1 SNLVNRY
8 SALYP
13 GQNVDFRNVPESM
26 LPPGIRLL
34 ANTDPGELPIA
45 THVAS
50 GQGAFNFEVHGD
62 KGLNGDVPSQPV
74 DAIAEGDP
82 SAAFDET
89 VRVISMAQSWDSF
102 PEQGLPLKQ
111 HMVDIE
117 RSLIQQAL
125 DKAEGN
131 VSKTARLLNVQRT
144 TLIEKINKY
153 GLSTT

>member
-1 SNLVNRY
+1 MN
-8 SALYP
+8 
-13 GQNVDFRNVPESM
+13 GVDNTKTMESD
-26 LPPGIRLL
+26 
-34 ANTDPGELPIA
+34 TGEM
-45 THVAS
+45 
-50 GQGAFNFEVHGD
+50 
-62 KGLNGDVPSQPV
+62 
-74 DAIAEGDP
+74 
-82 SAAFDET
+82 FDET
-89 VRVISMAQSWDSF
+89 MQTIALAQSWDSF

-153 GLSTT
+153 GLGA

>member
-1 SNLVNRY
+1 
-8 SALYP
+8 
-13 GQNVDFRNVPESM
+13 M

-34 ANTDPGELPIA
+34 ANVEPGELPSEV
-45 THVAS
+45 HVSS
-50 GQGAFNFEVHGD
+50 GQSAFNFEEQSEANASLVMADAPALSSQLTEGRN
-62 KGLNGDVPSQPV
+62 NGKV
-74 DAIAEGDP
+74 
-82 SAAFDET
+82 FDET
-89 VRVISMAQSWDSF
+89 INVISMAQSWDSF

-153 GLSTT
+153 GLSSA

>member
-1 SNLVNRY
+1 MAITDTP
-8 SALYP
+8 ALSSQLME
-13 GQNVDFRNVPESM
+13 GRN
-26 LPPGIRLL
+26 
-34 ANTDPGELPIA
+34 
-45 THVAS
+45 
-50 GQGAFNFEVHGD
+50 
-62 KGLNGDVPSQPV
+62 NGKV
-74 DAIAEGDP
+74 
-82 SAAFDET
+82 FDET
-89 VRVISMAQSWDSF
+89 INVISMAQSWDSF

-153 GLSTT
+153 GLSSA

>member
-1 SNLVNRY
+1 MLVPVF
-8 SALYP
+8 LLIT
-13 GQNVDFRNVPESM
+13 DFARLESS
-26 LPPGIRLL
+26 IV
-34 ANTDPGELPIA
+34 IA
-45 THVAS
+45 
-50 GQGAFNFEVHGD
+50 
-62 KGLNGDVPSQPV
+62 
-74 DAIAEGDP
+74 I
-82 SAAFDET
+82 
-89 VRVISMAQSWDSF
+89 QSWDSF

-153 GLSTT
+153 GLSST